1 MKEADAFVFPSA
13 SAVRSVFVV
22 FRSEHS
28 SLLLLSHCSLSVSFP
43 QNCSFVTGKDVCA
56 IATLKTYLQTA
67 IEKGCS
73 DEFINDMVLVL
84 REFERF
90 QNEEPQKVKIPD

>member
-1 MKEADAFVFPSA
+1 MKDQHQVLHKCLTEDVPAFV
-13 SAVRSVFVV
+13 
-22 FRSEHS
+22 
-28 SLLLLSHCSLSVSFP
+28 L
-43 QNCSFVTGKDVCA
+43 TGKDVCA

-90 QNEEPQKVKIPD
+90 QKEEKEKVKILD

>member
-1 MKEADAFVFPSA
+1 MFAF
-13 SAVRSVFVV
+13 
-22 FRSEHS
+22 
-28 SLLLLSHCSLSVSFP
+28 
-43 QNCSFVTGKDVCA
+43 
-56 IATLKTYLQTA
+56 ATLKTYLQTA

-90 QNEEPQKVKIPD
+90 QNEEPHKVKIPD

>member
-1 MKEADAFVFPSA
+1 MKDQHQVLHKCLTEDVPAFV
-13 SAVRSVFVV
+13 
-22 FRSEHS
+22 
-28 SLLLLSHCSLSVSFP
+28 L
-43 QNCSFVTGKDVCA
+43 TGKDVCA

-73 DEFINDMVLVL
+73 DEFVNYMVLVL

-90 QNEEPQKVKIPD
+90 QSEDPQKVKIPD

>member
-1 MKEADAFVFPSA
+1 M
-13 SAVRSVFVV
+13 
-22 FRSEHS
+22 
-28 SLLLLSHCSLSVSFP
+28 LNGGCSGVCFD
-43 QNCSFVTGKDVCA
+43 GKRRVCA

-73 DEFINDMVLVL
+73 DEFVNDMVLVL

-90 QNEEPQKVKIPD
+90 QSEDPQKVKIPD